1 MLLNTHQYRHNEILF
16 IFTIF
21 LSVSRCRIYVI
32 YFSSSF
38 SSWLILLIL
47 KSQEY
52 RHTCPLAYHLEY
64 ILLFLEDN
72 IGEECQRFSNSKSS
86 TSRCCLVFASLF
98 ANFSLALLI
107 KVLLIECSSLEIVC
121 HLTSNA
127 IRNFHFSLVDH
138 STAYITKMHFV
149 TLD

>member
-1 MLLNTHQYRHNEILF
+1 MLNTYQLRDNETRF

-21 LSVSRCRIYVI
+21 VSASWYRSYVI

-38 SSWLILLIL
+38 SSWLTWQIL

-52 RHTCPLAYHLEY
+52 RYTCPLAYHLEY
-64 ILLFLEDN
+64 ILLFLDDN
-72 IGEECQRFSNSKSS
+72 VDEECQRFSNSKSS

-98 ANFSLALLI
+98 TDFSLALLI

-121 HLTSNA
+121 HLTSYA

>member
-1 MLLNTHQYRHNEILF
+1 MPYLCDLLF
-16 IFTIF
+16 IFIF
-21 LSVSRCRIYVI
+21 IMINFINLKISRIQTHLS
-32 YFSSSF
+32 
-38 SSWLILLIL
+38 
-47 KSQEY
+47 
-52 RHTCPLAYHLEY
+52 LAYHLEY

-107 KVLLIECSSLEIVC
+107 KALLIECSSLEIVC

-127 IRNFHFSLVDH
+127 VRNFHFSLVDH

>member
-1 MLLNTHQYRHNEILF
+1 MKNVKDFQIAK
-16 IFTIF
+16 I
-21 LSVSRCRIYVI
+21 
-32 YFSSSF
+32 
-38 SSWLILLIL
+38 
-47 KSQEY
+47 
-52 RHTCPLAYHLEY
+52 
-64 ILLFLEDN
+64 
-72 IGEECQRFSNSKSS
+72 S
-86 TSRCCLVFASLF
+86 TSMCCLVFASFL

-149 TLD
+149 TLDQIHVVILTTERTNAGFAEVRNTQNAWISYYRYLLVTHGKRVKTIMGRKVTLRFGI